1 MSATAIKSLYQK
13 LRLYLFN
20 TSWMMAER
28 LLNIGVGFAVAILLA
43 RYLGPERF
51 GILSYAISVT
61 AIFASAGHMGLA
73 GLVVREVVREPHEV
87 PKILGTTF
95 MLKLTGMAIG
105 FLLVLGY
112 AVLFEEIGSLEFWML
127 LIVASAIF
135 FQTFDVVEYWFQ
147 SQVQAKYPAIAKSSA
162 VLLAAALK
170 VGLILS
176 GAGLLAFAFAHTA
189 QFVVAALIL
198 AYLYK
203 STTRTSVIDWQANL
217 AKAKQLLSQG
227 WIICLSSIFAVIY
240 MKIDQIMLKWMVG
253 AQEVGVY
260 AVAAQL
266 SEAWYFLPI
275 AVVASF
281 FPKLIKLRDSD
292 SELFNRRLQQLFDFL
307 FLVAIAVA
315 LVVTLVAG
323 PVIALLF
330 GSSYQDSASVLT
342 IHIWGGVFIFMRA
355 LFSRWILIENAL
367 MFSLITQGLGALFNV
382 GLNVL
387 LIPRHGAEGAAMATV
402 ISYAIASYGAL
413 LLHPKTRP
421 VFFMMTRSLFSPFRY
436 AYSAVGATR

>member
-1 MSATAIKSLYQK
+1 MSAIKTLYQK

-20 TSWMMAER
+20 TSWMMGER
-28 LLNIGVGFAVAILLA
+28 VLHIGVAFAMAILLA
-43 RYLGPERF
+43 RYLGPEQF

-105 FLLVLGY
+105 FVLVLGY
-112 AVLFEEIGSLEFWML
+112 ALLFEEIGSMEFWML

-170 VGLILS
+170 IGLIFS

-189 QFVVAALIL
+189 QFIIAALIL

-203 STTRTSVIDWQANL
+203 STTRSSVIDWQANL

-227 WIICLSSIFAVIY
+227 WIIYLSSIFAVIY

-281 FPKLIKLRDSD
+281 FPKLIQLRDSD
-292 SELFNRRLQQLFDFL
+292 NELFNRRLQQLFDFL
-307 FLVAIAVA
+307 FLVAVAVA
-315 LVVTLVAG
+315 IAVTLVAE
-323 PVIALLF
+323 PLISMLF
-330 GSSYQDSASVLT
+330 GAEYRGASSVLT

-367 MFSLITQGLGALFNV
+367 MFSLITQGLGALFNI
-382 GLNVL
+382 GLNLL
-387 LIPRHGAEGAAMATV
+387 LIPGYGAEGAAMATV

-413 LLHPKTRP
+413 LLHHKTRP

-436 AYSAVGATR
+436 AYNAVGATR

>member
-95 MLKLTGMAIG
+95 MLKLTGMVIG

-127 LIVASAIF
+127 LVVASAIF

-227 WIICLSSIFAVIY
+227 WIIYLSSIFAVIY

-292 SELFNRRLQQLFDFL
+292 SALFNRRLQQLFDFL
-307 FLVAIAVA
+307 FLVAVAVA

-330 GSSYQDSASVLT
+330 GSSYQDSASVL
-342 IHIWGGVFIFMRA
+342 
-355 LFSRWILIENAL
+355 
-367 MFSLITQGLGALFNV
+367 
-382 GLNVL
+382 
-387 LIPRHGAEGAAMATV
+387 
-402 ISYAIASYGAL
+402 
-413 LLHPKTRP
+413 
-421 VFFMMTRSLFSPFRY
+421 
-436 AYSAVGATR
+436 

>member
-1 MSATAIKSLYQK
+1 MSATKTLYQK

-20 TSWMMAER
+20 TSWMMGER
-28 LLNIGVGFAVAILLA
+28 MLHIGVGFAIAIVLA
-43 RYLGPERF
+43 RYLGPEQF

-73 GLVVREVVREPHEV
+73 GLVVREVVREPEEI

-105 FLLVLGY
+105 FVLVLGY
-112 AVLFEEIGSLEFWML
+112 ALAFEEFGSNTFWML

-135 FQTFDVVEYWFQ
+135 FQTFDVIEYWFQ
-147 SQVQAKYPAIAKSSA
+147 SQVQAKYPAIAKSCA
-162 VLLAAALK
+162 ILLAAALK

-189 QFVVAALIL
+189 QFIVAALIL
-198 AYLYK
+198 AYLYN
-203 STTRTSVIDWQANL
+203 STTRLSVISWQANL
-217 AKAKQLLSQG
+217 AKAKELLGQG
-227 WIICLSSIFAVIY
+227 WIIYLGSIFAVIY

-253 AQEVGVY
+253 VQEVGVY

-266 SEAWYFLPI
+266 SEAWYFLPV

-292 SELFNRRLQQLFDFL
+292 NELFNRRLQQLFDFL
-307 FLVAIAVA
+307 FLVAVAVA
-315 LVVTLVAG
+315 IVVTLIAG
-323 PVIALLF
+323 PLISMLF
-330 GSSYQDSASVLT
+330 GAEYQGAAPVLT

-367 MFSLITQGLGALFNV
+367 MFSLITQGMGALFNI
-382 GLNVL
+382 GLNFL
-387 LIPRHGAEGAAMATV
+387 LIPRYGAEGAAMATV

-413 LLHPKTRP
+413 LVHRKTRP
-421 VFFMMTRSLFSPFRY
+421 VFFMMTRSIFSPFRY

>member
-1 MSATAIKSLYQK
+1 MTAFKSLYQK
-13 LRLYLFN
+13 LRLYLLN
-20 TSWMMAER
+20 TSWMMGER
-28 LLNIGVGFAVAILLA
+28 ILHIGVGFAVAILLA

-73 GLVVREVVREPHEV
+73 GLVVREVVRDPHEV

-105 FLLVLGY
+105 FALVLGY
-112 AVLFEEIGSLEFWML
+112 ALVFEEVGSNTFWML

-170 VGLILS
+170 IALIFS

-189 QFVVAALIL
+189 QFIVAALVL

-203 STTRTSVIDWQANL
+203 STTRSSVIDWQANL

-227 WIICLSSIFAVIY
+227 WIIYLSSIFAVVY

-281 FPKLIKLRDSD
+281 FPKLIQLRDSD
-292 SELFNRRLQQLFDFL
+292 NEQFKRRLQQLFDFL
-307 FLVAIAVA
+307 FLAAVA
-315 LVVTLVAG
+315 VAFVVTL
-323 PVIALLF
+323 IAEPLISMLF
-330 GSSYQDSASVLT
+330 GAEYQSASSVLT

-367 MFSLITQGLGALFNV
+367 MFSLITQGLGALFNI
-382 GLNVL
+382 GLNFL
-387 LIPRHGAEGAAMATV
+387 LIPRYGAEGAAMATV
-402 ISYAIASYGAL
+402 ISYAVASYGAL
-413 LLHPKTRP
+413 LLHAKTRP

-436 AYSAVGATR
+436 AYNAVGATR

>member
-1 MSATAIKSLYQK
+1 MSATAIRSLYQK

-43 RYLGPERF
+43 RYLGPEQF

-105 FLLVLGY
+105 FVLVLGY
-112 AVLFEEIGSLEFWML
+112 ALLFEEIGGMTFWML

-162 VLLAAALK
+162 VVLAAALK

-176 GAGLLAFAFAHTA
+176 GAGLLAFAFAHTT
-189 QFVVAALIL
+189 QFVIAALIL

-227 WIICLSSIFAVIY
+227 WIIYLSSIFAVIY

-307 FLVAIAVA
+307 FLVAVAVA
-315 LVVTLVAG
+315 IVVTLIAG
-323 PVIALLF
+323 PLIGLLF
-330 GSSYQDSASVLT
+330 GSEYQGAASVLT

-355 LFSRWILIENAL
+355 LFSRWILIEGAL
-367 MFSLITQGLGALFNV
+367 MFSLITQGMGALFNI
-382 GLNVL
+382 GLNFL
-387 LIPRHGAEGAAMATV
+387 LIPGYGAEGAAMATV
-402 ISYAIASYGAL
+402 VSYAIASYGAL
-413 LLHPKTRP
+413 LLHRKTRP

>member
-1 MSATAIKSLYQK
+1 MSATAIRSLYQK

-203 STTRTSVIDWQANL
+203 STTRTSVIDWQTNL

-227 WIICLSSIFAVIY
+227 WIIYLSSIFAVIY

-307 FLVAIAVA
+307 FLVAVAVA

-330 GSSYQDSASVLT
+330 GSGYQDSASVLT

-367 MFSLITQGLGALFNV
+367 MFSLITQGLGALFNI
-382 GLNVL
+382 GLNFL
-387 LIPRHGAEGAAMATV
+387 LIPDHGAEGAALATV

>member
-1 MSATAIKSLYQK
+1 MSATAIRSLYQK

-95 MLKLTGMAIG
+95 MLKLTGMVIG

-127 LIVASAIF
+127 LVVASAIF

-170 VGLILS
+170 VGLIFS

-189 QFVVAALIL
+189 QFIVAALIL

-217 AKAKQLLSQG
+217 AKARQLLSQG
-227 WIICLSSIFAVIY
+227 WIIYLSSIFAVIY

-367 MFSLITQGLGALFNV
+367 MFSLITQGLGALFNI

>member
-1 MSATAIKSLYQK
+1 SGLAATSPRQAAGGRANPVARPGQKRQQPCAARLRLVADRNKPPDVGSTQRRNRCPRWHHELRGRLHPMSATAIKSLYQK

-20 TSWMMAER
+20 TSRMMAER
-28 LLNIGVGFAVAILLA
+28 LLNIGVGFAVAVLLA

-227 WIICLSSIFAVIY
+227 WI
-240 MKIDQIMLKWMVG
+240 
-253 AQEVGVY
+253 
-260 AVAAQL
+260 
-266 SEAWYFLPI
+266 
-275 AVVASF
+275 
-281 FPKLIKLRDSD
+281 
-292 SELFNRRLQQLFDFL
+292 
-307 FLVAIAVA
+307 
-315 LVVTLVAG
+315 
-323 PVIALLF
+323 
-330 GSSYQDSASVLT
+330 
-342 IHIWGGVFIFMRA
+342 
-355 LFSRWILIENAL
+355 
-367 MFSLITQGLGALFNV
+367 
-382 GLNVL
+382 
-387 LIPRHGAEGAAMATV
+387 
-402 ISYAIASYGAL
+402 
-413 LLHPKTRP
+413 
-421 VFFMMTRSLFSPFRY
+421 
-436 AYSAVGATR
+436 

>member
-1 MSATAIKSLYQK
+1 MSATAIRSLYQK

-43 RYLGPERF
+43 RYLGPEQF

-105 FLLVLGY
+105 FVLVLGY
-112 AVLFEEIGSLEFWML
+112 ALLFEEIGGMTFWML

-162 VLLAAALK
+162 VVLAAALK

-176 GAGLLAFAFAHTA
+176 GAGLLAFAFAHTT
-189 QFVVAALIL
+189 QFVIAALIL

-227 WIICLSSIFAVIY
+227 WIIYLSSIFAVIY

-307 FLVAIAVA
+307 FLIAVA
-315 LVVTLVAG
+315 VAIVVTLIAG
-323 PVIALLF
+323 PLIGLLF
-330 GSSYQDSASVLT
+330 GSEYQGAASVLT

-355 LFSRWILIENAL
+355 LFSRWILIEGAL
-367 MFSLITQGLGALFNV
+367 MFSLITQGMGALFNI
-382 GLNVL
+382 GLNFL
-387 LIPRHGAEGAAMATV
+387 LIPGYGAEGAAMATV
-402 ISYAIASYGAL
+402 VSYAIASYGAL
-413 LLHPKTRP
+413 LLHRKTRP

>member
-1 MSATAIKSLYQK
+1 MSANAIKSLYQK

-112 AVLFEEIGSLEFWML
+112 SVLFEEIGSLEFWML

-198 AYLYK
+198 AHLYK

-227 WIICLSSIFAVIY
+227 WIIYLSSIFAVIY

-307 FLVAIAVA
+307 FLVAVAVA
-315 LVVTLVAG
+315 LVVTLIAG

-330 GSSYQDSASVLT
+330 GSGYQDSASVLT

-367 MFSLITQGLGALFNV
+367 MFSLITQGLGALFNI
-382 GLNVL
+382 GLNFL
-387 LIPRHGAEGAAMATV
+387 LIPEHGAEGAALATV